1 MNWLTKKAETGTDLE
16 EHVDFTTMNL
26 DQLFELAQQYGSIHL
41 WQNDNGRWS
50 IRLELPTSNPAIKA
64 EVQNKGFAQ
73 TPHAA
78 IIDCLQRLN
87 GG

>member
-1 MNWLTKKAETGTDLE
+1 MNWLTKKKDTELE
-16 EHVDFTTMNL
+16 SFADVDTMNL
-26 DQLFELAQQYGSIHL
+26 DQLFELAQQHGQVHI
-41 WQNDNGRWS
+41 WQNDNGRWAC
-50 IRLELPTSNPAIKA
+50 RLGLPTSNPAIKA
-64 EVQNKGFAQ
+64 EVMNKGYAS